1 MFLYFANARMY
12 SPIVK
17 CVALQDIMSHQQ
29 KKARKIANRL
39 TQATY
44 HPTLSM

>member
-12 SPIVK
+12 FPIVK
-17 CVALQDIMSHQQ
+17 FVALQDIMSHQQ
-29 KKARKIANRL
+29 KKTKKIADRL